1 MSRRPRP
8 SARQSQVV
16 RETRRVIRVIAEG
29 TVTEPDYLAR
39 YAQEHRDRIR
49 VSIDP
54 APKWSDPVSLVRETR
69 RQKQMRSSR
78 DPEFDEFWC
87 VFDVDAHDDVNRAVA
102 EARDAGI
109 ETAVSNPCFELW
121 LVLHIESQT
130 AHVDRDTIQRRARGL
145 GLLDGKSIPESAWPT
160 LLDGYDDAKRRAR
173 KLDTRHLGV
182 SPPGSNPSSG
192 VWRLIDTIRGGQ
204 LPALT
209 TGSDPPRVGSSPS
222 T

>member
-1 MSRRPRP
+1 MSRQPRP

-16 RETRRVIRVIAEG
+16 RETRGVVRVIAEG

-69 RQKQMRSSR
+69 RQKRMRSPR

-109 ETAVSNPCFELW
+109 ETAISNPCFELW
-121 LVLHIESQT
+121 LVLHLEDQT
-130 AHVDRDTIQRRARGL
+130 AHVDRHKIQRRARDL
-145 GLLDGKSIPESAWPT
+145 GLLDDKSIPDSAWSQ
-160 LLDGYDDAKRRAR
+160 LAGGFDDAKRRAQA
-173 KLDTRHLGV
+173 LDAMHAGDGRD
-182 SPPGSNPSSG
+182 PGSNPSSG
-192 VWRLIDTIRGGQ
+192 VWRLIDRIRDVV
-204 LPALT
+204 A
-209 TGSDPPRVGSSPS
+209 SD
-222 T
+222 